1 MPSEHRPGVKAP
13 DEDEDS
19 RMSSG
24 ATAAEEKSTTE
35 DKSATEDKPAAEE
48 KGATEEKAAP
58 KPSLLKK
65 IWIKSGL
72 NPIMVMLMI
81 KGALP
86 PILVLASYA
95 KIYSTLAYL
104 SAIMSLLTMGF
115 LPQAKFMQ
123 TVFYTVLFTC
133 VGAAQGLLVI
143 RCAVSAR
150 TSTESATVAAPGSSG
165 GLEALTYNAA
175 ASATAGV
182 WLFALI
188 YLAALLRA
196 YRPQLAMP
204 LIMHMIFIIIVAVY
218 APLFPTME
226 VGLKFIRLLLVV
238 FLTGFAFAFGVNVF
252 IFPISSRMI
261 ADKQIAGML
270 GLISAALNAHA
281 DYMSALR
288 NAQKNDLPGTE
299 SKEVDE
305 LTTKAKALKGN
316 ISAIGAL
323 LSKLR
328 LEINFAKKEIGYG
341 KIGPKEYSEI
351 LLELVHIILPVV
363 GTSTLLGIMEIIGQK
378 SKESGE
384 TTKSDEIR
392 QAVRFLRTEEWSE
405 IMSMSPEPY
414 TKLQTSILQGIKHIG
429 LVTGVFPK
437 PKKSGKQGDIEKDGG
452 SVPPPG
458 HTEFSKSL
466 RATLDA
472 FHKHREGAVLRWC
485 KRQGI
490 EMPKSFWDQPTVP
503 PSPLDNPDVAESIS
517 KSQKQQQLYVLL
529 YTEYLIYSIGQS
541 VLETVDYVDAK
552 YADGT
557 FARNRIILPG
567 FRRIRKLIFNVF
579 AEHDTY
585 NSYADGDTIVSVGDS
600 LSKSKKDPEHLPPTT
615 FFQKATNPLRKIP
628 HVLAGPQSGY
638 AFRTGVAT
646 ISIGILAYL
655 DETYVFFNKQRGMW
669 TLMIACLSMDRHTG
683 RGIFGFIFRAIGTT
697 IAMVA
702 SIVIWYIGDGHAGA
716 IIPVFFIYLCACMW
730 YLLKYPSMITVA
742 IISQVTVVLIIG
754 YELQD
759 EKLGR
764 HTTESNGQPYYK
776 IYILAP
782 YRLATVLVGLG
793 TAAFWTFFPYPFTTH
808 SMIRN
813 DLGKALY
820 LLGNYYSCAHTTI
833 YTRLSTGSLGAE
845 TVRGKPLYQLAKAR
859 HKVFGK
865 GVTMLTNLRQYL
877 DFAKWEP
884 TFGGRFPR
892 EKYSELVDGAQHILN
907 YTSLM
912 VFCSVAFTYD
922 GKKGRNSANYSDAV
936 RSEWLRGFAKVTSSL
951 RPVDHELTSRL
962 CLLASS
968 LTNKQ
973 PLPPYLRMPQSVN
986 LAKQMAQVDPGILS
1000 VHHIREPCY
1009 AAFAVLE
1016 VASTLLQEEVEK
1028 VSEQVRQLVGEV
1040 DFSFHV
1046 ISTANSSASS
1056 LGGCD
1061 GGHGGEQASTSSDG
1075 GNKANKQD

>member
-1 MPSEHRPGVKAP
+1 
-13 DEDEDS
+13 
-19 RMSSG
+19 
-24 ATAAEEKSTTE
+24 
-35 DKSATEDKPAAEE
+35 
-48 KGATEEKAAP
+48 
-58 KPSLLKK
+58 
-65 IWIKSGL
+65 
-72 NPIMVMLMI
+72 
-81 KGALP
+81 
-86 PILVLASYA
+86 
-95 KIYSTLAYL
+95 
-104 SAIMSLLTMGF
+104 MGF
-115 LPQAKFMQ
+115 IPQAKFMQ
-123 TVFYTVLFTC
+123 SIFYTVLFTC
-133 VGAAQGLLVI
+133 TAAAEGLLVI

-150 TSTESATVAAPGSSG
+150 ASTISETAAAPGTSG
-165 GLEALTYNAA
+165 GLESLTYSAA

-188 YLAALLRA
+188 YLASLVRA

-204 LIMHMIFIIIVAVY
+204 LIIHMIFVIIVAVY
-218 APLFPTME
+218 APIMPSMKIGME
-226 VGLKFIRLLLVV
+226 FIRLLLVV

-252 IFPISSRMI
+252 IFPITSRMI
-261 ADKQIAGML
+261 ANKQIAGML
-270 GLISAALNAHA
+270 GLISGALNAHA
-281 DYMSALR
+281 DYMAALR
-288 NAQKNDLPGTE
+288 NAQKENLDSAT

-305 LTTKAKALKGN
+305 LAIKAKALKGN

-351 LLELVHIILPVV
+351 VLELVHIILPVV
-363 GTSTLLGIMEIIGQK
+363 GTSTLLGIMEMIGHQN
-378 SKESGE
+378 KEAGE
-384 TTKSDEIR
+384 RTESDEIL
-392 QAVRFLRTEEWSE
+392 QAVRSLRTEEWSE
-405 IMSMSPEPY
+405 IMSMSQEPY
-414 TKLQTSILQGIKHIG
+414 TKLQISILQGIKHIG

-437 PKKSGKQGDIEKDGG
+437 PKKTDKRGDIEKDGG
-452 SVPPPG
+452 SAPQPG
-458 HTEFSKSL
+458 DPEFSKSL
-466 RATLDA
+466 KATLEA
-472 FHKHREGAVLRWC
+472 FHKHREGAILRWC
-485 KRQGI
+485 ERQGI
-490 EMPKSFWDQPTVP
+490 EMPKSFWDQPQMP
-503 PSPLDNPDVAESIS
+503 PSPKDNPNVAESAR
-517 KSQKQQQLYVLL
+517 KSRKQQQLYVLL

-541 VLETVDYVDAK
+541 VLGTVDYVDRK

-557 FARNRIILPG
+557 FAKNRLILPG
-567 FRRIRKLIFNVF
+567 FRRIRKLLFNVF
-579 AEHDTY
+579 EEHDSY
-585 NSYADGDTIVSVGDS
+585 NSYADGDGGTIVSVGDS

-615 FFQKATNPLRKIP
+615 FFQKATNPLRIIP
-628 HVLAGPQSGY
+628 HVLAGPQSGF
-638 AFRTGVAT
+638 AFRTAVAT

-655 DETYVFFNKQRGMW
+655 DETYIFFNKQRGMW

-716 IIPVFFIYLCACMW
+716 IIPVFFLYLTACMW
-730 YLLKYPSMITVA
+730 YLLKFPSMITVA

-764 HTTESNGQPYYK
+764 HATESNGQPYYK

-793 TAAFWTFFPYPFTTH
+793 TSAFWTFFPYPFTTH

-820 LLGNYYSCAHTTI
+820 LLGNYYACAHTTI
-833 YTRLSTGSLGAE
+833 YTRLSTGSLSAE
-845 TVRGKPLYQLAKAR
+845 MVRGKPLYQLAKAR

-865 GVTMLTNLRQYL
+865 GVTLLTSLRQYL
-877 DFAKWEP
+877 DFSKWEP

-922 GKKGRNSANYSDAV
+922 GKEGRNGAHDSDAV

-973 PLPPYLRMPQSVN
+973 PLPPYLRMPKSVN
-986 LAKQMAQVDPGILS
+986 LATQMAEVDPGILS

-1028 VSEQVRQLVGEV
+1028 VSELVRQLVGEV

-1046 ISTANSSASS
+1046 VSRAGSQSDGSSGSHAS
-1056 LGGCD
+1056 
-1061 GGHGGEQASTSSDG
+1061 EQARTSSEDG
-1075 GNKANKQD
+1075 SKATKQD